1 MASADLHRRWID
13 VELSLSQ
20 DEETMNIRTA
30 KSQHGFT
37 LLELMVASAIGLVL
51 ILAATSLFKMG
62 MDATFTVTQRAETQ
76 QNMRAAV
83 ELITKDISLA
93 GAGLPSGGIQLPTN
107 AVSQFACNQ
116 TGTCYVPAHNY
127 PNNAT
132 GGINYMYGIIPGF
145 NNGVQNNAVIPS
157 APGQINSSIT
167 SIYCDYNFPLSNF
180 TFTFAGATSVTV
192 GVVNGAV
199 QPNSILAPGG
209 LNAGDLMLFVV
220 SGAGNPVNGNTPVQ
234 TAAGVGEITTL
245 PNANTITF
253 NNGDPLNLNQTAGTN
268 NLTAVAAASAAAGSQ
283 MTVCRLY
290 AVTYFLQV
298 PPAAGTVQTPR
309 LMRQVNGLTAVPVA
323 DNIIN
328 LQITYDVI
336 DSNLGT
342 ITANQVDPVGAG
354 QSPSLIQKVNIW
366 VIGSSVTQ
374 SGRRAQNM
382 YLATS
387 VSARDMSFCNSY
399 SSSNTSCN

>member
-1 MASADLHRRWID
+1 
-13 VELSLSQ
+13 
-20 DEETMNIRTA
+20 
-30 KSQHGFT
+30 
-37 LLELMVASAIGLVL
+37 
-51 ILAATSLFKMG
+51 
-62 MDATFTVTQRAETQ
+62 
-76 QNMRAAV
+76 MRAAV
-83 ELITKDISLA
+83 ELMTKDISLA

-167 SIYCDYNFPLSNF
+167 TIYCDYNFPLSNF

-192 GVVNGAV
+192 GVVNAAV

-234 TAAGVGEITTL
+234 TAAGVGEITTI
-245 PNANTITF
+245 PNANAITF

-268 NLTAVAAASAAAGSQ
+268 NLTAVAAAAAAPGSQ

-323 DNIIN
+323 DNIMN

-342 ITANQVDPVGAG
+342 ITANQVDPIGAG

-374 SGRRAQNM
+374 SGRKAQNM